1 MTSNAGSSRSK
12 TALPISNK
20 VILPAIGKANNKP
33 TTSPGSNA
41 GGAKVGSW
49 AAGDESSAGITAY
62 GGGGDRQQ
70 EEGGRDDDEEVRR
83 KKKDESGALPPV
95 KDILTGLALSI
106 LGLYITLYIVASFAI
121 GMTG

>member
-70 EEGGRDDDEEVRR
+70 EEGGRDDDEEVRVIML
-83 KKKDESGALPPV
+83 GVTLQMQMV
-95 KDILTGLALSI
+95 LSQKQNQFTRI
-106 LGLYITLYIVASFAI
+106 IK
-121 GMTG
+121 